1 MLRSSVLEINFLIYA
16 CNIPY
21 VMGML
26 LMVMKCV
33 FILYGKN
40 QAYIGCHEN
49 KSAIDDVAVIVIIII
64 SSLSL

>member
-1 MLRSSVLEINFLIYA
+1 
-16 CNIPY
+16 
-21 VMGML
+21 
-26 LMVMKCV
+26 MVMKCV